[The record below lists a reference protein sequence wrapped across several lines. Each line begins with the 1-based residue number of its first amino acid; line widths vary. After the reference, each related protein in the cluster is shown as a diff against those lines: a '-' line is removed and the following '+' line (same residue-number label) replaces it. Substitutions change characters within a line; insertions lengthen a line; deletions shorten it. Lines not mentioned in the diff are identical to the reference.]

1 MAFRLRVSI
10 PTRTFAGFAL
20 VIAAFGVVVAA
31 SIAQHQE
38 TARTL
43 GLLPEGFLPLA
54 LDVAEL
60 RANHGVFLTRMD
72 GVLAEQDTTPTLAY
86 LRSARVLRQ
95 SLLARALAGVTRAS
109 ALDAPDDARA
119 VLTAVGTELS
129 RVRTVYA
136 ADERRFDDLGR
147 AVVARDAE
155 RAEAALAELRTK
167 ERAVERHL
175 RRASDAMQ
183 AGIAAM
189 STDAEREERRS
200 LQLLGLLA
208 LAALLVG
215 LLVTFYTQ
223 RTLAPL
229 PRLQERVAA
238 VARGELDAAR
248 LSSAGDDE
256 IARLAAE
263 FERMVDALAARDAR
277 LREAAER
284 LRALERMQAQI
295 VAGLRAAVV
304 LVDGD
309 GVVRSVNPSAAAL
322 FGVAP
327 DEVGRDLHAL
337 PLGVR
342 LPALDAAIDEVRAG
356 RERAV
361 LTATPLA
368 PPELDAPG
376 TDDGAAH
383 ADTARLLDVLVTPF
397 GEAPAQGGARAVL
410 VVAEDVTDE
419 LRTKARLIH
428 SERLAAIGRMA
439 AHVTHEVRNP
449 LSSIGLNVELL
460 EEETA
465 GSGPEVQSLLRAV
478 HREVDRLTAVTE
490 EYLRLARLPDPR
502 LEAGDLGEAAREVAQ
517 FMRAELAQASVSLEI
532 EVESA
537 LPQVAFD
544 EAQLRQALLNLLRNA
559 REALAEKGGCVR
571 VAVAAEDGEVRLRVS
586 DDGPGIPPA
595 VQARIFDPFFTTKE
609 HGTGLGLALTQQIVA
624 AHGGRIRVLGAPGR
638 GTTFELAFPL
648 AQFAA
653 AGESAGRDNA
663 GSAAVHG
670 DAGAGVPGDEETRT

>member
-1 MAFRLRVSI
+1 MASRPRVSI

-129 RVRTVYA
+129 RVRAVYA

-147 AVVARDAE
+147 AVVARDTE

-189 STDAEREERRS
+189 SADAEREERRS
-200 LQLLGLLA
+200 LQLLVLLA

-277 LREAAER
+277 LHDAAER

-309 GVVRSVNPSAAAL
+309 GIVRSVNPSAATL

-327 DEVGRDLHAL
+327 DEVGRALPTL
-337 PLGVR
+337 PLGAR
-342 LPALDAAIDEVRAG
+342 LPALEAAIADVRAG
-356 RERAV
+356 SERAV
-361 LTATPLA
+361 LAATPLLPAELGA
-368 PPELDAPG
+368 PEPVEGLASADA
-376 TDDGAAH
+376 
-383 ADTARLLDVLVTPF
+383 ARLLDVLVTPF
-397 GEAPAQGGARAVL
+397 GEAPAGGGARSVL

-502 LEAGDLGEAAREVAQ
+502 LEPGDLGEAAGEVAE
-517 FMRAELAQASVSLEI
+517 FMRAELEQAGVWLELDVARSLP
-532 EVESA
+532 A
-537 LPQVAFD
+537 VAFD

-571 VAVAAEDGEVRLRVS
+571 VSVAAEDGEVCLRVT

-624 AHGGRIRVLGAPGR
+624 AHGGRIRVLGGPGR
-638 GTTFELAFPL
+638 GTTFELAFPRVQ
-648 AQFAA
+648 AP
-653 AGESAGRDNA
+653 GEDDA
-663 GSAAVHG
+663 G
-670 DAGAGVPGDEETRT
+670 DATARDALHGGPGATASSGEEKSE